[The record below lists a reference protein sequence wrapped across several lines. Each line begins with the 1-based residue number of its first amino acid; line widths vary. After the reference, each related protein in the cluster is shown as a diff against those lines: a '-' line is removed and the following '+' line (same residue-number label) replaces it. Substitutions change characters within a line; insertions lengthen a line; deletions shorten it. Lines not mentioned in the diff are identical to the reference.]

1 LKLVNFKYKNKDDD
15 EWGILNQDGNILSIG
30 RIIIDIVYKLDTDR
44 VSDDE
49 LLDLLGY
56 STLNFSQDDLDGI
69 IKNIKSFDIDL
80 NSYHV
85 SLNEIFLLSPIEQ
98 PVSLRDAYAF
108 RQHVEAGRRSRGLDM
123 IPEYDKFPV
132 FYYGN
137 HNAIG
142 GPGEVQIQKDQ
153 AIKLDYELE
162 IAVVIGKEGKNLS
175 IDEADD
181 YIMGYTIMNDLSAR
195 ALQKEEMKLSLGPAK
210 GKDFLTTL
218 GPYIVTKDELEDK
231 LIQGSD
237 GDRYDLNMK
246 AYLNGKLLSQDNF
259 KNITWTFAQI
269 ISRISN
275 GVTIY
280 PGDVIGS
287 GTCATGCL
295 LELNQTNNTDIWLQ
309 DGDEI
314 KLEVDR
320 LGSLVNTIKFI

>member
-1 LKLVNFKYKNKDDD
+1 MKLVAFKYNKD
-15 EWGILNQDGNILSIG
+15 SIVSCG
-30 RIIIDIVYKLDTDR
+30 FIKEGAIIDIGNHSNPVNIDVQSGKLIDI
-44 VSDDE
+44 E
-49 LLDLLGY
+49 
-56 STLNFSQDDLDGI
+56 
-69 IKNIKSFDIDL
+69 NIKFKKISIDE
-80 NSYHV
+80 V
-85 SLNEIFLLSPIEQ
+85 SLLSPILN
-98 PVSLRDAYAF
+98 PKSLRDAYAF
-108 RQHVEAGRRSRGLDM
+108 RQHVEAGRKSRGLDM
-123 IPEYDKFPV
+123 IPEYDRFPV

-137 HNAIG
+137 HNAIA

-153 AIKLDYELE
+153 SIKLDYELE
-162 IAVVIGKEGKNLS
+162 VAAIIGEKGKNIS
-175 IDEADD
+175 VDNADD

-218 GPYIVTKDELEDK
+218 GPYIITKDELEDK
-231 LIQGSD
+231 CIKGSD
-237 GDRYDLNMK
+237 GNRYDLNMR

-275 GVTIY
+275 GTEIY

-314 KLEVDR
+314 KLEIDKM
-320 LGSLVNTIKFI
+320 GSLINTIKFI

>member
-1 LKLVNFKYKNKDDD
+1 LKLVAFKYNKD
-15 EWGILNQDGNILSIG
+15 SIVSCG
-30 RIIIDIVYKLDTDR
+30 FIKEGAIIDIGNHSNPVNIDVQSGKLIDI
-44 VSDDE
+44 E
-49 LLDLLGY
+49 
-56 STLNFSQDDLDGI
+56 
-69 IKNIKSFDIDL
+69 NIKFKKISIDE
-80 NSYHV
+80 V
-85 SLNEIFLLSPIEQ
+85 SLLSPILN
-98 PVSLRDAYAF
+98 PKSLRDAYAF
-108 RQHVEAGRRSRGLDM
+108 RQHVEAGRKSRGLDM
-123 IPEYDKFPV
+123 IPEYDRFPV

-137 HNAIG
+137 HNAIA

-153 AIKLDYELE
+153 SIKLDYELE
-162 IAVVIGKEGKNLS
+162 VAAIIGEKGKNIS
-175 IDEADD
+175 VDNADD

-218 GPYIVTKDELEDK
+218 GPYIITKDELEDK
-231 LIQGSD
+231 CIKGSD
-237 GDRYDLNMK
+237 GNRYDLNMR

-275 GVTIY
+275 GTEIY

-314 KLEVDR
+314 KLEIDKM
-320 LGSLVNTIKFI
+320 GSLINTIKFI

>member
-1 LKLVNFKYKNKDDD
+1 MKLVTFKYKNNIS
-15 EWGILNQDGNILSIG
+15 WGIIDSHGIIFDIYGHMETFPSETIRLNILDFGQSWE
-30 RIIIDIVYKLDTDR
+30 LDSFISEYGKCDT
-44 VSDDE
+44 
-49 LLDLLGY
+49 Y
-56 STLNFSQDDLDGI
+56 TLND
-69 IKNIKSFDIDL
+69 
-80 NSYHV
+80 V
-85 SLNEIFLLSPIEQ
+85 SLLSPILK
-98 PVSLRDAYAF
+98 PTSLRDAYAF
-108 RQHVEAGRRSRGLDM
+108 RQHVEAGRKSRGLDM

-142 GPGEVQIQKDQ
+142 GPGEVKIQKDQ
-153 AIKLDYELE
+153 SVKLDYELE
-162 IAVVIGKEGKNLS
+162 IAAIIGKEGENIS
-175 IDEADD
+175 VNDADD

-218 GPYIVTKDELEDK
+218 GPFIITKDELKDK
-231 LIQGSD
+231 QISSKD
-237 GDRYDLNMK
+237 GDRYDLSMS
-246 AYLNGKLLSQDNF
+246 AYLNGELLSKDNF

-275 GVTIY
+275 GATIY

-295 LELNQTNNTDIWLQ
+295 LELNQTNNTDVWLQ

-314 KLEVDR
+314 KLEVDKM
-320 LGSLVNTIKFI
+320 GSLVNTIKFI

>member
-1 LKLVNFKYKNKDDD
+1 MKLVNFKYNDNRKDNPS
-15 EWGILNQDGNILSIG
+15 WGVIIKEDFVIDLESYYSDLEVNCNMSDLLYSQQFNQTEQGWIKCTKIPLNQ
-30 RIIIDIVYKLDTDR
+30 
-44 VSDDE
+44 
-49 LLDLLGY
+49 
-56 STLNFSQDDLDGI
+56 
-69 IKNIKSFDIDL
+69 
-80 NSYHV
+80 V
-85 SLNEIFLLSPIEQ
+85 SLLSSIQKPT
-98 PVSLRDAYAF
+98 SLRDAYAF
-108 RQHVEAGRRSRGLDM
+108 RQHVEAGRKSRGLNM
-123 IPEYDKFPV
+123 IPEYDEFPV

-137 HNAIG
+137 HNAISG
-142 GPGEVQIQKDQ
+142 SLEVRIQKDQ
-153 AIKLDYELE
+153 SVKLDYELE
-162 IAVVIGKEGKNLS
+162 IAAVVGKEGKN
-175 IDEADD
+175 IPVDEGDD

-218 GPYIVTKDELEDK
+218 GPYIITKDELEDR
-231 LIQGSD
+231 LIQSND

-246 AYLNGKLLSQDNF
+246 AYLNGELLSQDNF

-275 GVTIY
+275 GTTIY

-295 LELNQTNNTDIWLQ
+295 LELNQTNDTDIWLK

-320 LGSLVNTIKFI
+320 MGSLVNTIKFI